1 MLQLKHLFKKLTKS
15 GPFIQILSVLIY
27 IYINIVYLT
36 SKKYYIYSEKFNK
49 RLIKENNAIYAFWHN
64 RLSLMF
70 FLRHKKI
77 TTNVLSSEH
86 KDGRIMT
93 STSSLFGI
101 NTITGSSSNISMKS
115 LKTIIRCLTKGENLV
130 ITPDGPR
137 GPVYQIN
144 SNIAKI
150 AQKTSTMILPISF
163 SCKKKKILRSWDKF
177 ILPLPFNTI
186 YFVYGN
192 PIYPDNADI
201 NTALKKEL
209 DRLYKEFDAKF

>member
-1 MLQLKHLFKKLTKS
+1 
-15 GPFIQILSVLIY
+15 
-27 IYINIVYLT
+27 LT

-49 RLIKENNAIYAFWHN
+49 KLIEENNFIGAFWHN
-64 RLSLMF
+64 RLSMMF

-77 TTNVLSSEH
+77 KDNVLISEH
-86 KDGRIMT
+86 KDGRVIA
-93 STSSLFGI
+93 STSSLFGVNI
-101 NTITGSSSNISMKS
+101 ITGSSSNISMES
-115 LKTIIRCLTKGENLV
+115 LKNIIRCLTKGENLT

-150 AQKTSTMILPISF
+150 AQKTSKMIIPISF
-163 SCKKKKILRSWDKF
+163 SCKKKIILRSWDRF
-177 ILPLPFNTI
+177 IFPLPFNTI

-201 NTALKKEL
+201 KTALKNEL
-209 DRLYKEFDAKF
+209 DRIYKEFDKKFE